1 MKDYKRL
8 LAGIIILILIVFIG
22 IFTWL
27 WSSNRK
33 NADPLPIMT
42 SENQPLTDELEDDI
56 NTVPASILQLQAEE
70 KLQAALDDVIT
81 AFESRH
87 PNVQV
92 LARYVP
98 TQSLLELP
106 DTGIANDK
114 PASFMNI
121 DIIMADNN
129 INQTQ
134 LSALQAVLDDAQN
147 KRNHNKQQ
155 VNTNAIA
162 QENKTNG
169 NINPETNIDNVNN
182 IDNSI
187 NNSAVRNLASFN
199 YALKGKQAV
208 DGVILTDN
216 PSAVSFR
223 NFLLSSA
230 GQDVLSKYKYDNI
243 DGYKNSVDDLFNPSS
258 RTKNATGQPSV
269 KVAEALSNGK

>member
-56 NTVPASILQLQAEE
+56 NTIPASILQLQAEE

-98 TQSLLELP
+98 TQSLLDLP
-106 DTGIANDK
+106 NPSRSNHQPD
-114 PASFMNI
+114 SFMNT

-182 IDNSI
+182 ID
-187 NNSAVRNLASFN
+187 NSAVRNLASFN

-258 RTKNATGQPSV
+258 GTKNASGQPSI

>member
-1 MKDYKRL
+1 M
-8 LAGIIILILIVFIG
+8 G
-22 IFTWL
+22 IFIWL

-33 NADPLPIMT
+33 NADPLPIMN
-42 SENQPLTDELEDDI
+42 SENQQLANELEDDI
-56 NTVPASILQLQAEE
+56 NAIPASILQLQAEE

-81 AFESRH
+81 VFESRH

-98 TQSLLELP
+98 TQSLLDLP
-106 DTGIANDK
+106 DTSMSNHQPD
-114 PASFMNI
+114 SFMNA
-121 DIIMADNN
+121 DIIMTDKN
-129 INQTQ
+129 IDQTQ
-134 LSALQAVLDDAQN
+134 LSALQTVLDDAQN
-147 KRNHNKQQ
+147 KRNKKQ
-155 VNTNAIA
+155 VNTNAIE
-162 QENKTNG
+162 QDNKHSI
-169 NINPETNIDNVNN
+169 NINAETNNN
-182 IDNSI
+182 EI
-187 NNSAVRNLASFN
+187 RNLASFS

-216 PSAVSFR
+216 PIAVSFR

-269 KVAEALSNGK
+269 KIAEALSNGK

>member
-8 LAGIIILILIVFIG
+8 LAGIIILILIVLMG

-42 SENQPLTDELEDDI
+42 RENQHLANELEDDI
-56 NTVPASILQLQAEE
+56 NTIPASILQLQAEE
-70 KLQAALDDVIT
+70 QLQVALDDVIT
-81 AFESRH
+81 VFESYH

-98 TQSLLELP
+98 TQSLLDLP
-106 DTGIANDK
+106 DISMSNHE
-114 PASFMNI
+114 PASFMNP
-121 DIIMADNN
+121 DIIMADGN

-134 LSALQAVLDDAQN
+134 LSTVQALLDNSQN
-147 KRNHNKQQ
+147 KSNNKNQ
-155 VNTNAIA
+155 VNTNATE
-162 QENKTNG
+162 QDNKDSIT
-169 NINPETNIDNVNN
+169 INDETNTDNVNN
-182 IDNSI
+182 ID
-187 NNSAVRNLASFN
+187 NSAVRNLASFN

-216 PSAVSFR
+216 PIAVSFR

-258 RTKNATGQPSV
+258 RTKNTSGQPAI
-269 KVAEALSNGK
+269 KVAEVLSNGK

>member
-1 MKDYKRL
+1 ML
-8 LAGIIILILIVFIG
+8 IILMSIFI
-22 IFTWL
+22 WL

-33 NADPLPIMT
+33 NADPLPIMI
-42 SENQPLTDELEDDI
+42 SENQQLANELEDDI
-56 NTVPASILQLQAEE
+56 NAIPASILQLQAEE

-81 AFESRH
+81 VFESRH

-98 TQSLLELP
+98 TQSLLDLP
-106 DTGIANDK
+106 NTSMSNHQPESSI
-114 PASFMNI
+114 NI
-121 DIIMADNN
+121 DIIMADKN
-129 INQTQ
+129 IDQTQ

-155 VNTNAIA
+155 VNTHTVE
-162 QENKTNG
+162 Q
-169 NINPETNIDNVNN
+169 DNVNSETN
-182 IDNSI
+182 TDNVS
-187 NNSAVRNLASFN
+187 NNAIRNLASFS

-258 RTKNATGQPSV
+258 GTKNASGQPSI

>member
-1 MKDYKRL
+1 MKDYKPL
-8 LAGIIILILIVFIG
+8 LAGIIILLFIISII

-33 NADPLPIMT
+33 NTDPLPIMT
-42 SENQPLTDELEDDI
+42 SENQPLANSTED
-56 NTVPASILQLQAEE
+56 NTNMIPTRILQLQAEE

-98 TQSLLELP
+98 TQSLLDLP

-114 PASFMNI
+114 LASLMNT
-121 DIIMADNN
+121 DIIMADKN

-134 LSALQAVLDDAQN
+134 LSALQALLDNAQN
-147 KRNHNKQQ
+147 KRNKKQF
-155 VNTNAIA
+155 NTNAIA
-162 QENKTNG
+162 QD
-169 NINPETNIDNVNN
+169 NINAEMNIDN
-182 IDNSI
+182 I
-187 NNSAVRNLASFN
+187 NNNAVRNLASFS

-216 PSAVSFR
+216 PIAVSFR

-243 DGYKNSVDDLFNPSS
+243 DGYKNSVDDLFNPSY
-258 RTKNATGQPSV
+258 RTKNASGEPSI
-269 KVAEALSNGK
+269 KVAEVFSNGK